1 MRMNTLKS
9 LTRIV
14 YLLIAIA
21 LFTGC
26 SKEQLIVGKW
36 FLASYT
42 KYNNNVSNGTNELD
56 VNWYKQN
63 DIYAYIFNED
73 KTGIRNG
80 NPSYNIKYEIENDIL
95 IIKYHSVNLTLKF
108 IILEL
113 TANTLVI
120 KEYFEQNY
128 DDYYVFKYVK

>member
-1 MRMNTLKS
+1 MNTMKNLA
-9 LTRIV
+9 RIV
-14 YLLIAIA
+14 SLLFVVA

-42 KYNNNVSNGTNELD
+42 KYTNNVIDDANEYD
-56 VNWYKQN
+56 VNWYKQY
-63 DIYAYIFNED
+63 DEYAYLFNED

-80 NPSYNIKYEIENDIL
+80 NPSYNIKYEIENDML
-95 IIKYHSVNLTLKF
+95 IIKYQSVNITLKF

-113 TANTLVI
+113 TANTLVL
-120 KEYFEQNY
+120 KEYFENNY
-128 DDYYVFKYVK
+128 DDYYVLTYVK